1 LSVIFVR
8 LPGCRDRLSRVHD
21 LLMASNKFRLPATL
35 ASALV
40 VCPRR
45 IGDVLLVTPI
55 VHSLKQ
61 AYPQAAIDMLVFE
74 GTEGIVSKNPDVRRV
89 LTVPQRPNLTEHLS
103 LYRTIWRRYNLGVSA
118 QASDR
123 ATLYAWASAKASVGI
138 LVNEPKAWW
147 KRQLLTDWV
156 PLDNLATHTVSMN
169 LRLLDLLGVAPLATP
184 IVGWSKAD
192 EQMVTNVLPATGELG
207 GYVVLHISPKYS
219 YKQWTVSGWVELA
232 QRLAGRG
239 LRIVVTAG
247 NSEEDQVYVSNL
259 LPQFPSDRIDLA
271 GKLSLSALGC
281 LLSRAALYVGTDTAV
296 THMAAALGTPTVA
309 LFGPSNPIKWGPW
322 PKEWPA
328 SSQSPWQFKGSQRQ
342 GNVILVQ
349 GEGDCV
355 PCLHEGCD
363 RHINSLSDCLQHL
376 QGSRVVEAAEQLLGS
391 ESRLTPS
398 AH

>member
-1 LSVIFVR
+1 
-8 LPGCRDRLSRVHD
+8 
-21 LLMASNKFRLPATL
+21 MASDKVNVPVAVK
-35 ASALV
+35 SALV

-45 IGDVLLVTPI
+45 IGDVLFATP
-55 VHSLKQ
+55 VVRSLKN
-61 AYPQAAIDMLVFE
+61 AYPSAAIDMLVFA
-74 GTEGIVSKNPDVRRV
+74 GTEGIVSANPDVRRV
-89 LTVPQRPNLTEHLS
+89 LTISSRPGLKDHMAF
-103 LYRTIWRRYNLGVSA
+103 YKAIWRRYDLAVSV

-123 ATLYAWASAKASVGI
+123 STLYAWASANVRVGI
-138 LVNEPKAWW
+138 LVDEPIAWW

-156 PLDNLATHTVSMN
+156 PLDNLTTHTVTMN

-184 IVGWSKAD
+184 IIGWGKAD
-192 EQMVTNVLPATGELG
+192 EEMVGSVLPAGSEQG
-207 GYVVLHISPKYS
+207 GYVVLHVSPKFS

-232 QRLAGRG
+232 QRLASRG
-239 LRIVVTAG
+239 QKIVVTAG
-247 NSEEDQVYVSNL
+247 NSEEDQAYVSKL
-259 LPQFPSDRIDLA
+259 LPRFPSDRVDLS
-271 GKLSLSALGC
+271 GRLSLPMLGC

-322 PKEWPA
+322 PKDWTA
-328 SSQSPWQFKGSQRQ
+328 SSQSPWKFKGSQRQ
-342 GNVILVQ
+342 GNVLLLQ

-376 QGSRVVEAAEQLLGS
+376 QAGRVVAAAEQLLRS

-398 AH
+398 VY